1 MRDFAGGMGWHTA
14 VYRLQLLRNNNKR
27 APVIISGMK
36 KCSRYILKEGGGGGT
51 DLNGKYDEPI
61 NIKNVQHTHNR

>member
-1 MRDFAGGMGWHTA
+1 MAHIS
-14 VYRLQLLRNNNKR
+14 LQLLRNNNKR

-36 KCSRYILKEGGGGGT
+36 KCSRYILKEGGGVLT
-51 DLNGKYDEPI
+51 SMEYDEPI